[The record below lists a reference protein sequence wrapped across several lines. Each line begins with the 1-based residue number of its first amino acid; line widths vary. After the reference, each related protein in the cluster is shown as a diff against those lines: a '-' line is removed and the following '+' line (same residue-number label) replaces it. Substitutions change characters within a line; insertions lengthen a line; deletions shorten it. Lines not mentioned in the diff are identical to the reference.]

1 MCVCVCVCS
10 NVLLN
15 DCSITMVTIYLQLFE
30 ESTKLQNLRLE
41 KQQDLQKRHLREL
54 KEFADTFSSSEKI
67 DHTHPSCDRSSTNS
81 EQSHSS
87 STNVSMGTSS
97 L

>member
-1 MCVCVCVCS
+1 MTQPMWAWS
-10 NVLLN
+10 F
-15 DCSITMVTIYLQLFE
+15 DPITLLQLFE

-54 KEFADTFSSSEKI
+54 KEFADSYSSSSNEKI

-87 STNVSMGTSS
+87 SATNISMGTSS